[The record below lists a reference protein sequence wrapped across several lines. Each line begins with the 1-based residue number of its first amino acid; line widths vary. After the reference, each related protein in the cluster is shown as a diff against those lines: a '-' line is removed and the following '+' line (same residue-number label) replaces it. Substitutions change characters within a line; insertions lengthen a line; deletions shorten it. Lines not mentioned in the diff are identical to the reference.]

1 MINKPMEVGMKLVSE
16 VVAML
21 AGMLLSMEVSGQMGM
36 MKGQGMM
43 GGSMVRHRHVM
54 HNGIDSRYRDKV
66 NPLKS
71 TPETIKAG
79 KASYSKLCGSC
90 HGPTGAGDGPAGKS
104 LNPPA
109 ANLAAVS
116 QSQMWSDGFLYWT
129 ISEGGTQLKTAMP
142 PFKASLKEKEIWQII
157 LYLRSL

>member
-1 MINKPMEVGMKLVSE
+1 MKLVSG

-21 AGMLLSMEVSGQMGM
+21 AGLLLSVEVSAQMGM

-54 HNGIDSRYRDKV
+54 HNGIDPSYRDKV

-79 KASYSKLCGSC
+79 KAAYSKLCASC

-109 ANLAAVS
+109 ANLAAVNS
-116 QSQMWSDGFLYWT
+116 SQMWSDGFLYWT